1 MKSIVEESLLRNFE
15 MLDPFAYSRMV
26 SYEMPDKFSLIVNL
40 NDGRKLLYDDLTDST
55 RYLNLDPDSM
65 TEEEIMNEFRYRLR
79 HAMSIRG
86 FNQIKLS
93 EETGISVSMIS
104 RYLTGDNIPSILKV
118 IQIARAL
125 KCSLDELWYT

>member
-1 MKSIVEESLLRNFE
+1 MTSIIEESLLRNFE
-15 MLDPFAYSRMV
+15 MIDPTSAARMV
-26 SYEMPDKFSLIVNL
+26 GYEMPDKFSLIITL
-40 NDGRKLLYDDLTDST
+40 DDGGKILFDDLTDST

-86 FNQIKLS
+86 FNQIRLS
-93 EETGISVSMIS
+93 EETGIPVSMIS